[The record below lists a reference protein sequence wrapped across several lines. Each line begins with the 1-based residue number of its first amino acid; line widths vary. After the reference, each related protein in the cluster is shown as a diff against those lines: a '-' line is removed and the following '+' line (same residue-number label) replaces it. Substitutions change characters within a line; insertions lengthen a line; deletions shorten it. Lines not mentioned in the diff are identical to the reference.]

1 VHLPAIWRQPGSLKS
16 IWKVAERILL
26 AQYVYTVFIFL
37 FGAASWVKMPRGV
50 KTRRDGS
57 RIRRNP
63 EKCES
68 HNCGFDRQGLRR
80 SSVRGGRSKGTAGGR
95 CVALGQLLAA
105 FDLSDGFGLSD
116 LGALA
121 SLLMLP
127 FAHEDLAIV
136 FGAYA
141 IVNKWFPAS
150 LVALCI
156 YGGMVASD
164 FALYGI
170 GAGAR
175 RLPWLNRYA
184 VDDRVVRFGQSLKRN
199 LFGLFALCRLVP
211 GIVFVAFVACGW
223 TRVPLARFTI
233 ASLLIS
239 ALYLPI
245 TLYLVIVFG
254 DALDDHV
261 GLWSWPVLL
270 AVLVATAFVRR
281 RVFAFNSAGEASDL
295 ATEDD
300 GGVAN
305 HCGMPLLSLDEPR
318 VARAERIPPLLFY
331 IPLVLSWIGYGLRY
345 RSLTLPSA
353 VNPMIPTGG
362 MWGESKSLCLNQIG
376 ANERRWIAD
385 FIVQQR
391 SSGVDTLRGDHAR
404 ALDALSAAGIEFPL
418 VAKPDVGWH
427 GHGVARLNNQAALAD
442 YLRQYPAGARMILQ
456 RYVPYA
462 GEAAVLY
469 ARGPG
474 MQAGRI
480 ESLAFRYF
488 PHVVGN
494 GRSTVRA
501 LVKSDPRTRWKLRL
515 HMGEDPS
522 HRGLSQRQLNR
533 VPEPGELVQIAF
545 ISNQRAGG
553 LYRDA
558 HRCITSALQ
567 DRFDRIARSMPEFH
581 YGRFDIRFESTEA
594 LMRGEG
600 FSIVEVNGIG
610 GEAIDVW
617 DPQLSVAETY
627 RRLLA
632 QQRLLFRIG
641 DSNRRR
647 GFKPMGSVS
656 FIGYLVRQTRFI
668 RRLPASC

>member
-1 VHLPAIWRQPGSLKS
+1 
-16 IWKVAERILL
+16 
-26 AQYVYTVFIFL
+26 
-37 FGAASWVKMPRGV
+37 M
-50 KTRRDGS
+50 
-57 RIRRNP
+57 
-63 EKCES
+63 
-68 HNCGFDRQGLRR
+68 
-80 SSVRGGRSKGTAGGR
+80 
-95 CVALGQLLAA
+95 ALGQVYAA

-116 LGALA
+116 LAGLV

-141 IVNKWFPAS
+141 IVNKWLPVS

-156 YGGMVASD
+156 YSGMVASD

-175 RLPWLNRYA
+175 HLPWLSRFA
-184 VDDRVVRFGQSLKRN
+184 VDDRVHRFGQNLKRN

-211 GIVFVAFVACGW
+211 GVVFVAFVACGW
-223 TRVPLARFTI
+223 ARVPLARFTV

-261 GLWSWPVLL
+261 GFWSWPALL
-270 AVLVATAFVRR
+270 AALAATAFVRR
-281 RVFAFNSAGEASDL
+281 RVFAFGKAGEASDL
-295 ATEDD
+295 AVDDDRESD
-300 GGVAN
+300 GG
-305 HCGMPLLSLDEPR
+305 HRGMPLLSLEDRR

-331 IPLVLSWIGYGLRY
+331 TPLALSWIGYGLRY

-353 VNPMIPTGG
+353 ANPMIPTGG
-362 MWGESKSLCLNQIG
+362 MWGESKSQCLRQVG
-376 ANERRWIAD
+376 PQERPWLAD
-385 FIVQQR
+385 FVVQQR
-391 SSGVDTLRGDHAR
+391 SQGAETVPGDRFR
-404 ALDALSAAGIEFPL
+404 ALQALARSGIAFPL
-418 VAKPDVGWH
+418 VAKPDIGRH
-427 GHGVARLNNQAALAD
+427 GHGVRRLDNEAALTS
-442 YLRQYPAGARMILQ
+442 YLQRFPAGARLILQ
-456 RYVPYA
+456 RHVPYA

-474 MQAGRI
+474 LQAGRI

-488 PHVVGN
+488 PHVVGD
-494 GRSTVRA
+494 GRSTVRE
-501 LVKSDPRTRWKLRL
+501 LIRSDPRTRWKMRL
-515 HMGEDPS
+515 HLGEDRS
-522 HRGLSQRQLNR
+522 HRGPTQRQLGR
-533 VPEPGELVQIAF
+533 VPDAGEVVQIAF

-558 HRCITSALQ
+558 HRYITTALQ

-581 YGRFDIRFESTEA
+581 YGRFDIRFESTDA
-594 LMRGEG
+594 LMRGEN
-600 FSIVEVNGIG
+600 FSIVEINGIG

-617 DPQLSVAETY
+617 DPQLPVMETY
-627 RRLLA
+627 RRLIA
-632 QQRLLFRIG
+632 QQRLLFQIG

-647 GFKPMGSVS
+647 GFKPMAAGQ
-656 FIGYLVRQTRFI
+656 FIGHLVRQIQLT
-668 RRLPASC
+668 RRLPESC